1 MVRKILLVLAISVPF
16 MLAACGGDDE
26 SSSSSPSTSAD
37 TETTDSG
44 SSSSGGGATVAI
56 GETEY
61 ALDPSDPSV
70 DAGSVTIE
78 ADNNGSI
85 VHDLVIEG
93 NGVDEEVED
102 LDPGASDEVTVDLK
116 PGTYEIYCSIA
127 DHRDQGMDGTL
138 TVK

>member
-1 MVRKILLVLAISVPF
+1 MIRKILLVLAVSIPL
-16 MLAACGGDDE
+16 MLAACGDDG
-26 SSSSSPSTSAD
+26 SDTSSTSTAAE
-37 TETTDSG
+37 TESTDSA
-44 SSSSGGGATVAI
+44 SSGGTADVSI

-70 DAGSVTIE
+70 DAGSVTVE
-78 ADNNGSI
+78 AVNNGAI
-85 VHDLVIEG
+85 PHDLVIEG

-102 LDPGASDEVTVDLK
+102 LDPGASDSVTVDLK

-127 DHRDQGMDGTL
+127 DHRDEGMDGTL